1 MGFGLVRYSARASI
15 TLNQL
20 AGWLRPKSEGA
31 RGEAGEREYGR
42 RDRDRR
48 GWTEERTRMST
59 DKTRNDKEDK
69 ATALRDD

>member
-31 RGEAGEREYGR
+31 GEGGWRTR
-42 RDRDRR
+42 IRSRDRDKRR
-48 GWTEERTRMST
+48 RTEKDGGEEA
-59 DKTRNDKEDK
+59 DIEPPGECQPIKLE
-69 ATALRDD
+69 

>member
-31 RGEAGEREYGR
+31 RERRVEEAGEREYGQEIEIIAEGQ
-42 RDRDRR
+42 RDTDER
-48 GWTEERTRMST
+48 G
-59 DKTRNDKEDK
+59 
-69 ATALRDD
+69 A